1 MRNATLTACMLCVTA
16 ALVLARGDEVAPR
29 QSVTPAGPGE
39 SAALPDPYEILLK
52 RSIFAA
58 GGKSARTVALG
69 IEAQPH
75 AAAALLALRGIRQQ
89 GNRFTALLED
99 LSTGRTVDL
108 RAGDPLAEGRI
119 IEITLHALKYAAGG
133 RSIGVQVGQTLNG
146 ADAPESSTASG
157 AAPSS
162 PSHDRQRP
170 H

>member
-1 MRNATLTACMLCVTA
+1 MRNATLIACMLCVTA
-16 ALVLARGDEVAPR
+16 AMVLARGDEVAPR
-29 QSVTPAGPGE
+29 QSVTPVGPGE

-58 GGKSARTVALG
+58 GGKSAQTVALAV
-69 IEAQPH
+69 EPQPH
-75 AAAALLALRGIRQQ
+75 APVALLALRGIRQQ

-108 RAGDPLAEGRI
+108 RAGDPLAEGRV
-119 IEITLHALKYAAGG
+119 IEITLHALKYVVGG
-133 RSIGVQVGQTLNG
+133 RSVGVKVGQTLNG
-146 ADAPESSTASG
+146 ADAPESSAVAP

-162 PSHDRQRP
+162 PSHDKRGP